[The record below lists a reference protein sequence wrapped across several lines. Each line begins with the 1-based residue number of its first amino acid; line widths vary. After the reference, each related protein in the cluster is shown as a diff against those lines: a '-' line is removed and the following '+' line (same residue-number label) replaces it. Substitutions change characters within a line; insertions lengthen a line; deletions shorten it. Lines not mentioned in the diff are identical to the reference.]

1 MIFTLFGTTPAN
13 SSTTMKTIL
22 LSQPTPNF
30 HLNPLRMLGAYALGM
45 ALGYAACL
53 FSGIA

>member
-1 MIFTLFGTTPAN
+1 MIFALFGTAPAN

-22 LSQPTPNF
+22 LSQPTPTF